1 MEQHLRSEYHAAA
14 AGGRLYAFVNAMHAA
29 GICCKKQRC
38 EENIYQFRFYAK
50 HRKAVEQLAQTY
62 HVQLTLT
69 PRKTLQQFLHQYR
82 FRFGIPLGILF
93 SAALIFYC
101 SNIVMEI
108 DVTGEETASILEI
121 KAVLEDCGVQ
131 RGSWIP
137 GIDFAHCEHTLRTT
151 MDELAWVGM
160 RHTGNRLVV
169 EVMERTPE
177 PEMQNTRKPSNIIA
191 SQDGQIVSVSIY
203 RGQLM
208 KIVGD
213 PVQKGDLLVK
223 IGRAHV

>member
-1 MEQHLRSEYHAAA
+1 MCS
-14 AGGRLYAFVNAMHAA
+14 GGV
-29 GICCKKQRC
+29 G
-38 EENIYQFRFYAK
+38 
-50 HRKAVEQLAQTY
+50 
-62 HVQLTLT
+62 
-69 PRKTLQQFLHQYR
+69 FLE
-82 FRFGIPLGILF
+82 
-93 SAALIFYC
+93 S
-101 SNIVMEI
+101 
-108 DVTGEETASILEI
+108 T
-121 KAVLEDCGVQ
+121 
-131 RGSWIP
+131 
-137 GIDFAHCEHTLRTT
+137 FAHCEHTLRTT

-213 PVQKGDLLVK
+213 PVQKGTCWSAVFTQMKPDTLESNTLWAASSGGTNKQKKFTCTYEQTLRRPTGETTAHQYLDLFTWHIPLGSTEPPFDDCIRTSGYHWFSCSGKNFPSAYTRKHFTNTAPVLLF
-223 IGRAHV
+223 

>member
-14 AGGRLYAFVNAMHAA
+14 AGCRLYAFVNAMHAA

-93 SAALIFYC
+93 SAAQSYPEFKPVHQTHL
-101 SNIVMEI
+101 ST
-108 DVTGEETASILEI
+108 DQTPHS
-121 KAVLEDCGVQ
+121 D
-131 RGSWIP
+131 
-137 GIDFAHCEHTLRTT
+137 AHNSSLS
-151 MDELAWVGM
+151 L
-160 RHTGNRLVV
+160 
-169 EVMERTPE
+169 
-177 PEMQNTRKPSNIIA
+177 
-191 SQDGQIVSVSIY
+191 SQTHS
-203 RGQLM
+203 
-208 KIVGD
+208 
-213 PVQKGDLLVK
+213 
-223 IGRAHV
+223 

>member
-108 DVTGEETASILEI
+108 DVTG
-121 KAVLEDCGVQ
+121 
-131 RGSWIP
+131 
-137 GIDFAHCEHTLRTT
+137 
-151 MDELAWVGM
+151 
-160 RHTGNRLVV
+160 
-169 EVMERTPE
+169 
-177 PEMQNTRKPSNIIA
+177 
-191 SQDGQIVSVSIY
+191 
-203 RGQLM
+203 
-208 KIVGD
+208 
-213 PVQKGDLLVK
+213 
-223 IGRAHV
+223 

>member
-93 SAALIFYC
+93 SAAQCRWRPAVFYHESPWGSHSLLSLPGARAGGAYGLILPRIAFIMQVAWCRSLMLRSFKRGAAAPC
-101 SNIVMEI
+101 SLTKTYLLM
-108 DVTGEETASILEI
+108 
-121 KAVLEDCGVQ
+121 
-131 RGSWIP
+131 P
-137 GIDFAHCEHTLRTT
+137 G
-151 MDELAWVGM
+151 
-160 RHTGNRLVV
+160 RHA
-169 EVMERTPE
+169 
-177 PEMQNTRKPSNIIA
+177 NIIFC
-191 SQDGQIVSVSIY
+191 SQGILSVGACLPLGIY
-203 RGQLM
+203 FL
-208 KIVGD
+208 IY
-213 PVQKGDLLVK
+213 KGNIK
-223 IGRAHV
+223 EYPHEGTACPTPAPAHFG